1 MIQTLKC
8 KKCTN
13 PIKIDYSKAPKD
25 EFIIGCP
32 SCNQKYKLKKPQP
45 SKEII
50 SSTVDKVVST
60 NIKNI
65 PCPKCNSNLGV
76 DLSKIIKFPAIIS
89 CKKCSTKLKINDPN
103 IKSSLAQNKLD
114 SLKKGPAQLKVD
126 SSKID
131 PKNNWAYNLY
141 NFTRRVS
148 YLNKLT
154 LFIYLLY
161 LTIHYAVLL
170 IDHQY

>member
-8 KKCTN
+8 KKCSN

-50 SSTVDKVVST
+50 SSSVDKVVST

-76 DLSKIIKFPAIIS
+76 DLSKIIKA
-89 CKKCSTKLKINDPN
+89 LKI
-103 IKSSLAQNKLD
+103 S
-114 SLKKGPAQLKVD
+114 
-126 SSKID
+126 
-131 PKNNWAYNLY
+131 
-141 NFTRRVS
+141 R
-148 YLNKLT
+148 
-154 LFIYLLY
+154 
-161 LTIHYAVLL
+161 LTIKKIKQKSNDIIYIVALSK
-170 IDHQY
+170 